1 MPYKRSSENFTMN
14 LNAELEQFILEEFVN
29 VMRLRG
35 HKIEFYG
42 DEIMTEKV

>member
-1 MPYKRSSENFTMN
+1 MDLS
-14 LNAELEQFILEEFVN
+14 AELEQFILEEFVN

-42 DEIMTEKV
+42 DEIMVEQV